1 MSSCRQFA
9 SLCLLLFLLSVSQS
23 LTVKAT
29 GAPSDVTPSSILP
42 DGKNGAPLV
51 EQLVGNVNSLGN
63 YKFDGSQE
71 AQTGNKVLKAVG
83 TFYFRPANSMR
94 VEVKSFGGK
103 SGSILVKNAD
113 GAIKGKGG
121 AQMLGMKMSLGP
133 DSRLLRMPNGLS
145 AVECDLASLLKRL
158 KQEAASG
165 CKMVSGN
172 EPMNVESLGTRAIV
186 LESQKADN
194 SGTSVVDRVFIDPV
208 KKLPVQWDLF
218 VNGKFQS
225 RSKFQ
230 NYQTNIQI
238 DESQFNL

>member
-1 MSSCRQFA
+1 MSNCRRFA
-9 SLCLLLFLLSVSQS
+9 SLCLWLLMSVSQS

-29 GAPSDVTPSSILP
+29 GAPADADPSSMLP
-42 DGKNGAPLV
+42 EGKNGAALV
-51 EQLVGNVNSLGN
+51 DQVAGHVNSIGN

-71 AQTGNKVLKAVG
+71 AQNGNKVLKAVG
-83 TFYFRPANSMR
+83 TFYFKPANSMR
-94 VEVKSFGGK
+94 VEVKSFGSK
-103 SGSILVKNAD
+103 SGSVLVKRAD
-113 GAIKGKGG
+113 GSIKAKGG
-121 AQMLGMKMSLGP
+121 PQMFGMKMSMQP
-133 DSRLLRMPNGLS
+133 DSRLLKMPNGFS

-165 CKMVSGN
+165 YKMVSAN
-172 EPMNVESLGTRAIV
+172 EPMNVERLGTRAIV
-186 LESQKADN
+186 LESQKADD
-194 SGTSVVDRVFIDPV
+194 SGTAVVDRVFIDPV

-230 NYQTNIQI
+230 NYETNIQM